1 MPGNPGHERKQ
12 MRIRRLGWAGIEVE
26 AQGSNV
32 VIDHILGWK
41 SIEPYIGPPR
51 TPLLPTEKPGDSLA
65 AFVTHL
71 HTDHTD
77 ASAIARAL
85 TEGASLHRPAVM
97 EGEPLETGGVA
108 TAEIELTEAGV
119 DQVLTE
125 NWETVE
131 AGPFVATAVPAV
143 DGFGDPQNSWV
154 IEADGRRIIHAG
166 DTLFHGSWWLIQMRL
181 GPFDAAFLPV
191 NGALTSFPHR
201 QPASGIEATL
211 TPEQAVAAA
220 RILGAKRLVPIHYD
234 GIHQPPL
241 YAQTDDILARLE
253 NSLEGNEGPELLVMA
268 EGEVLDLSRDAAG
281 IRDL

>member
-1 MPGNPGHERKQ
+1 

-26 AQGSNV
+26 SQGSSV
-32 VIDHILGWK
+32 VVDHILGWK

-51 TPLLPTEKPGDSLA
+51 TPLLPTENPGGSLA

-77 ASAIARAL
+77 ASAITQAL
-85 TEGASLHRPAVM
+85 SDGGSLHRPAIM

-108 TAEIELTEAGV
+108 VAEMELAEADV
-119 DQVLTE
+119 DQVLME

-131 AGPFVATAVPAV
+131 TGPFVATAVPAV
-143 DGFGDPQNSWV
+143 DGFGDPQISWV
-154 IEADGRRIIHAG
+154 IEADGKRIIHAG

-201 QPASGIEATL
+201 QPASGIEASL
-211 TPEQAVAAA
+211 SPEQAVAAA

-234 GIHQPPL
+234 GIHEPPL
-241 YAQTDDILARLE
+241 YSQTENIIGRLE
-253 NSLEGNEGPELLVMA
+253 NSLDGVGEPELMVMA
-268 EGEVLDLSRDAAG
+268 EGDVLDL
-281 IRDL
+281 I